1 MSTLVHKF
9 LKVATSSSI
18 WKGISIFF
26 SLNNN
31 LSFISSIIVNPVHRD
46 FYDEEMLVDN
56 LEDEVIRKPDI
67 VKKQRLMDTQHDY
80 FDFQAKK
87 NAMLK
92 NVPVR

>member
-1 MSTLVHKF
+1 
-9 LKVATSSSI
+9 
-18 WKGISIFF
+18 
-26 SLNNN
+26 
-31 LSFISSIIVNPVHRD
+31 
-46 FYDEEMLVDN
+46 MLVDN
-56 LEDEVIRKPDI
+56 FEDEVIRKPDI